1 MIKTSRILSIILT
14 LIIASASWTGAKAQ
28 EAGDHAIVNGIHF
41 LINGFGTA
49 TVTNTQYLGEGYGY
63 YTNTV
68 QIPSTITV
76 EGETYTV
83 TGIQEKAF
91 YSCPELKNVQIPST
105 VSTIGAQAFDES
117 PVLSKITVDPTNQN
131 FYADNN
137 GILFNK
143 TQTELIFCPKTFS
156 GAYTVPEDVQKI
168 HAFAFNNCKQIT
180 SVVLPNGLKRIED
193 GAFYDCI

>member
-28 EAGDHAIVNGIHF
+28 EAGDHVIVNGIHF

-49 TVTNTQYLGEGYGY
+49 TVTNTQYLDEDYGY

-91 YSCPELKNVQIPST
+91 YSCPELKNVQIQAQSALLAHRHLARVQLFHISSLTQQTKISMQTRIAYCST
-105 VSTIGAQAFDES
+105 RLRQS
-117 PVLSKITVDPTNQN
+117 
-131 FYADNN
+131 
-137 GILFNK
+137 
-143 TQTELIFCPKTFS
+143 
-156 GAYTVPEDVQKI
+156 
-168 HAFAFNNCKQIT
+168 
-180 SVVLPNGLKRIED
+180 
-193 GAFYDCI
+193 